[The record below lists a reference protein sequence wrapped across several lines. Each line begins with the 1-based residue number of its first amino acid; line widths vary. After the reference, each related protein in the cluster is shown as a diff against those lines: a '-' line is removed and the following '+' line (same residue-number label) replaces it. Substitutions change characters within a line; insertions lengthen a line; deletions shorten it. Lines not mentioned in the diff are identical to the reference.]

1 MHHGALSNTKQN
13 GISAAKFIAK
23 MKGFSS
29 KLTPTGRKIDADE
42 LKEYILGGLDGE
54 YIPLA
59 DYLRCPWIFPPLTG

>member
-1 MHHGALSNTKQN
+1 MHHRALSNTKQN

-42 LKEYILGGLDGE
+42 LKDVRLIQTCH
-54 YIPLA
+54 IRKSNA
-59 DYLRCPWIFPPLTG
+59 